1 MSSIRVLNSL
11 GWAVS
16 FGYSSWICTN
26 AKVYILIALLVIS
39 LICLVILYFKHK
51 VH

>member
-1 MSSIRVLNSL
+1 MSSMRVLNSL

-39 LICLVILYFKHK
+39 LLCLVVLYFKHK
-51 VH
+51 